1 MSGGSTA
8 VRLDA
13 AAPRRYNLTLALGA
27 SNVFNMVNL
36 GTPNGVLLSPLFN
49 KTQSLAG
56 GVFSNPSPG
65 NRLISFQSNFTF

>member
-1 MSGGSTA
+1 
-8 VRLDA
+8 V
-13 AAPRRYNLTLALGA
+13 
-27 SNVFNMVNL
+27 VNL